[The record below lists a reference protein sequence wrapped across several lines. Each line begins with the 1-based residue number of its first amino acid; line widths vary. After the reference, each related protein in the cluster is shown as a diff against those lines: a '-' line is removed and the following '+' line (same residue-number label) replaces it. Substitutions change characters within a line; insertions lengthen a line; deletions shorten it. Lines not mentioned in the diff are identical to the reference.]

1 MRIYEELSGAHG
13 REVFYRA
20 ERYRVTDLFRH
31 GRPELLLD
39 ATSYAVQ
46 DLSISGLGA
55 RAAKGTN
62 EIPIVGQSVSVR
74 LGISKIPIFDG
85 RGEIARIEPT
95 NAGLK
100 LGVRL
105 LDRCLDIAALVAS
118 YEKAR
123 ITSDLDEWTDPEA
136 MVSPEYRQL
145 CADVLYLLRRHR
157 LILERFE
164 ATRPDEHAASE
175 MLSACEERV
184 IPRWRMLWRRG
195 NDLVAHI
202 AANSAAWQAA
212 KRYTEAV
219 LTPEFI
225 LGVFA
230 RRCYEKP
237 LGYPGDYEAMNM
249 AYDWRREGEHL
260 GHQLIHRI
268 GLEVGECIANRM
280 ILMRHAIART
290 ISGPGDGPVRIAS
303 LGCGPAREIVDY
315 LTIGALPSRV
325 EFTLIDQDKSALAS
339 VYERALPE
347 ILRHNGRASIACLHS
362 SFTELL
368 KGGELFAKLPPQELI
383 YSVGL
388 IDYLTPRLGKALVES
403 LYDRVAPGGHLL
415 IGNMKAGR
423 DSTLWPVEFITDWS
437 LNYRTPLEML
447 ELGAGLSQA
456 SLEVIPECTGRV
468 CVLAVKKLAA

>member
-1 MRIYEELSGAHG
+1 MRTYEELSGAQG

-31 GRPELLLD
+31 GRPGLLLD
-39 ATSYAVQ
+39 ASSYTVQ

-55 RAAKGTN
+55 RAGKGAN
-62 EIPIVGQSVSVR
+62 EIPAVGRSVSVQ
-74 LGISKIPIFDG
+74 LEISKIPIFEG

-95 NAGLK
+95 SAGLK
-100 LGVRL
+100 VGVRL

-123 ITSDLDEWTDPEA
+123 IAADLDEWTDPDA

-164 ATRPDEHAASE
+164 ATRHDEHAASQ
-175 MLSACEERV
+175 MLATCEERV
-184 IPRWRMLWRRG
+184 IPRWRTLWRRG
-195 NDLVAHI
+195 NDLVAQV
-202 AANSAAWQAA
+202 AGNPDAWQAV

-225 LGVFA
+225 LGAFA

-249 AYDWRREGEHL
+249 AYDWRREGEGL
-260 GHQLIHRI
+260 SHQLIHRV

-280 ILMRHAIART
+280 IMMRHAIARAVT
-290 ISGPGDGPVRIAS
+290 GQGDGPVRIAS
-303 LGCGPAREIVDY
+303 LGCGPAREIIDY
-315 LTIGALPSRV
+315 LTIAALPRRV
-325 EFTLIDQDKSALAS
+325 EFTPIDQDQSALAS

-347 ILRHNGRASIACLHS
+347 ILRHKGRASIACLHS

-368 KGGELFAKLPPQELI
+368 KAGELFDKLPPQDLI

-388 IDYLTPRLGKALVES
+388 IDYLTPRLSKALVET
-403 LYDRVAPGGHLL
+403 LYDRLAPGGQLL
-415 IGNMKAGR
+415 IGNMKAGP

-437 LNYRTPLEML
+437 LNYRTPREML
-447 ELGAGLSQA
+447 ELGADLSQA
-456 SLEVIPECTGRV
+456 SLEVLPEYTDRV
-468 CVLAVKKLAA
+468 CVLSVKKLVA